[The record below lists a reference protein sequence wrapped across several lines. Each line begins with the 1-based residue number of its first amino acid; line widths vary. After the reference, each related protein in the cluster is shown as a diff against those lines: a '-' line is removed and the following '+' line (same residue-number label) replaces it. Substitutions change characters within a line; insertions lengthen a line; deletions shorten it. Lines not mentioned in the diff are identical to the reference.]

1 MTMNKPYQ
9 FLRRIGYAFL
19 LSMGISTLS
28 AAPISPSEALSKAQV
43 FIEDEPSAGALLKTP
58 GVNKQGLPVSVVYTG
73 KKNGQDCFYVV
84 NTENG
89 FVIVAADTRLN
100 EILGYSDQGQ
110 FNIDKI
116 SPDMKWWLDSYC
128 DEISS
133 QLPYLSESSEHQR
146 TIKKVQ
152 RQSIAPMLKT
162 QWNQDAPYNNTCP
175 MDNQAGQR
183 SVTGCVA
190 TAMAQIMK
198 YHEWPKKPTGSNGG
212 IVFSGTT
219 LDWDNMLDTYVA
231 GKYNVTQATAVATLM
246 RQCGAGVDMHYSYWG
261 SGAYDNRAQYA
272 LFTYFGYAS
281 DIQMV
286 WKDYTLQKD
295 WNNIIYNEL
304 TAGRPVYYS
313 GSSSYGGHAFVCD
326 GYSANEDF
334 HFNWGWGG
342 CQDGYYLLTALNP
355 ETGGAGSY
363 EGGYNSHQSI
373 ITGIR
378 PSKGETVTQT
388 SVLSTGS
395 FYYSNGRFI
404 VEDSIYP
411 ETSIFYNPLYKTESL
426 FFGIKIVNADNPDV
440 KPTYTKF
447 GSKVSLKPSYGSTE
461 FVGSIP
467 TMPDGTYHVYG
478 VYSEDGNNWS
488 DIEIPI
494 GKQRYVTMKMEKGKQ
509 TISNDGP
516 DKAYASHLIMGEP
529 YSAPVIPA
537 SAEKIFRIP
546 FVNTGLGDFLGE
558 IGISLFG
565 EGDFGDV
572 ISVINDVSVPGESGV
587 MLEFT
592 SETAVEPG
600 DYQLYVT
607 DSDGNMI
614 SDEYVFTISEDR
626 LPSPGDGVVS
636 ASNLSPQSFTEG
648 DERMLMVTLANCSKK
663 KVTTSLGFVFVD
675 AKSLKTV
682 TTLGTSEIS
691 LDSEAEERI
700 SIGPVSLSL
709 KAGNYLCY
717 IVDADNNVISNPSMI
732 MVESKVKT
740 SNGLC
745 YVVTDE
751 AGKRARIVND
761 EGTPYSGV
769 KVVPSKIDG
778 YAVEEISQNAFA
790 FSSVT
795 EVTIPTTVTTLQNGS
810 FCNAVYLHYLHLP
823 GKEQVR
829 VGDETFNEKMNGYLW
844 VDAPVLANTYARGEI
859 WSAFNYPSWDF
870 DAQSGTSFTTQA
882 KDPSTGEPYSPY
894 YVGSNQKL
902 SLGVSAPAGQNVRYL
917 IEVGGESKTEVI
929 DPSWLLSVPALGW
942 NKGRVTISA
951 TTDKVA
957 VETINADDEVISN
970 LYSIEGI
977 LLKKDASRD
986 DVKELPRGIYI
997 WNNKKIIKR

>member
-1 MTMNKPYQ
+1 MTTNKRYQ
-9 FLRRIGYAFL
+9 LLRKIGYAL
-19 LSMGISTLS
+19 TLFVGTFSVS
-28 AAPISPSEALSKAQV
+28 AAPISQSEALSKAQE
-43 FIEDEPSAGALLKTP
+43 FIAEGASSGTLLKSP
-58 GVNKQGLPVSVVYTG
+58 GAAHQGLSVSVVYTG
-73 KKNGQDCFYVV
+73 QKNGVDCFYVV

-89 FVIVAADTRLN
+89 FVIVSADTRLN

-116 SPDMKWWLDSYC
+116 SPDMKWWLESYC

-133 QLPYLSESSEHQR
+133 QLPYLSEPGVLQR
-146 TIKKVQ
+146 KIRKSQ
-152 RQSIAPMLKT
+152 RQAISPLLKT
-162 QWNQDAPYNNTCP
+162 QWDQGAPYNNTCP
-175 MDNQAGQR
+175 MDNMAGQR
-183 SVTGCVA
+183 SATGCVA

-198 YHEWPKKPTGSNGG
+198 YHQWPEKPTGSNGG

-219 LDWDNMLDTYVA
+219 LDWANMLDTYET

-246 RQCGAGVDMHYSYWG
+246 RQCGAAVDMQYSYWG
-261 SGAYDNRAQYA
+261 SGAYDNRVQYA
-272 LFTYFGYAS
+272 LRTYFGYAS

-326 GYSANEDF
+326 GYSANEYF

-342 CQDGYYLLTALNP
+342 YQDGYYVLTALNP

-363 EGGYNSHQSI
+363 EGGYNSHQI
-373 ITGIR
+373 IMTGIR
-378 PSKGETVTQT
+378 PSKGETATQV

-404 VEDSIYP
+404 VEESIYP
-411 ETSIFYNPLYKTESL
+411 ETSIFYNPLYATESI
-426 FFGIKIVNADNPDV
+426 FFGIKIVNADNPQIE
-440 KPTYTKF
+440 PTYTKF
-447 GSKVSLKPSYGSTE
+447 GSKVTLKPTYGTTE

-467 TMPDGTYHVYG
+467 TMPDGTYHVFG
-478 VYSEDGNNWS
+478 VYSEDGRNWS
-488 DIEIPI
+488 EIEIPI

-516 DKAYASHLIMGEP
+516 DKAYSSHLIMGEP
-529 YSAPVIPA
+529 YSAPIIPA
-537 SAEKIFRIP
+537 SAEKILRIP

-558 IGISLFG
+558 IGVSLFG
-565 EGDFGDV
+565 DGDFGDV

-592 SETAVEPG
+592 SETAVAPG
-600 DYQLYVT
+600 DYRLYVT

-614 SDEYVFTISEDR
+614 SEEYVFTISKDR
-626 LPSPGDGVVS
+626 LPAPADVALS
-636 ASNLSPQSFTEG
+636 ASNLAPQSFTEG
-648 DERMLMVTLANCSKK
+648 DERMLLVSLLNSSKK
-663 KVTTSLGFVFVD
+663 SVTTKLGFVFVD
-675 AKSLKTV
+675 AQSLKTAA
-682 TTLGTSEIS
+682 TLWSSELS
-691 LDSEAEERI
+691 LAGEFDDRV
-700 SIGPVSLSL
+700 SIGPVSVPL

-717 IVDADNNVISNPSMI
+717 LVDADNNVISNPSMI
-732 MVESKVKT
+732 MVESKVKK

-761 EGTPYSGV
+761 EAAPYSGV

-778 YAVEEISQNAFA
+778 YTVETISQNAFA
-790 FSSVT
+790 FSDVT
-795 EVTIPTTVTTLQNGS
+795 EVTIPSTVTTLQDGS
-810 FCNAVYLHYLHLP
+810 FCNANYLHYLHLQ
-823 GKEQVR
+823 GKNPLSAGE
-829 VGDETFNEKMNGYLW
+829 ETFNEKMNGYLW
-844 VDAPVLANTYARGEI
+844 VDAGGLANVYARSEI
-859 WSAFNYPSWDF
+859 WSGFNYPAWEF
-870 DAQSGTSFTTQA
+870 EAQDGTSFTTLE
-882 KDPSTGEPYSPY
+882 KDPSTGLPYSPY

-902 SLGVSAPAGQNVRYL
+902 SLGVSAPTGKNVRYV
-917 IEVGGESKTEVI
+917 IEVGSDSKTEVI
-929 DPSWLLSVPALGW
+929 DSSWLLSVPALGW
-942 NKGRVTISA
+942 NIGKVIISA

-957 VETINADDEVISN
+957 VDTINADDEVMGH
-970 LYSIEGI
+970 LYSVDGI
-977 LLKKDASRD
+977 LLKKDATRE
-986 DVKELPRGIYI
+986 DVMELPCGIYI